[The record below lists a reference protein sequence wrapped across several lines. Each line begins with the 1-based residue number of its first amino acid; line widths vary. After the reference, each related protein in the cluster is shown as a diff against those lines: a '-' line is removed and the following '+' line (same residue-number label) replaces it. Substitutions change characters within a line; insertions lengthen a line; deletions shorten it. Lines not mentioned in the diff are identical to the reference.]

1 MELCAGIFK
10 DVNTSSITDNCVVC
24 VDDPRLL
31 LHIYITVRV
40 IECGLG
46 VAWCESSLK
55 VLCLGFSFGQWSC
68 PQKCSCVR
76 DLTAQASGQTL
87 IRGSESTGSAS
98 RSVLPSIG
106 PSPTLLFSTLLHLCV
121 YLQPA
126 DLSVPPLPQDL
137 LRPSFHQRKTS
148 PLTLSIATTAVF
160 IR

>member
-1 MELCAGIFK
+1 MWRIEQ
-10 DVNTSSITDNCVVC
+10 NCVTGATSLTC
-24 VDDPRLL
+24 
-31 LHIYITVRV
+31 
-40 IECGLG
+40 
-46 VAWCESSLK
+46 AWWRMVFCFYTFMQESLFLNVVWVWPGASLK
-55 VLCLGFSFGQWSC
+55 VLCMGFSFGQRSC
-68 PQKCSCVR
+68 PQKCSRVR
-76 DLTAQASGQTL
+76 DLTAQASGQAL
-87 IRGSESTGSAS
+87 IRSCESKSSAS

-148 PLTLSIATTAVF
+148 PLTLSMATTAVF